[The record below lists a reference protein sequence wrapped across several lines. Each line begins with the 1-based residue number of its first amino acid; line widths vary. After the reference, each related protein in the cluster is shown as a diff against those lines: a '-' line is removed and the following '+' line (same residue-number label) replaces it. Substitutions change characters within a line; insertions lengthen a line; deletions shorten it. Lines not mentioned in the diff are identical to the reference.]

1 MHMGLIAE
9 NILERLALMLGFVP
23 TPLGETFI
31 GLILTRTILVG
42 TKLGIFQALKSS
54 PLTAS
59 EVARHCCT
67 HPRATEK
74 LLNALVGTKL
84 LRARGNR
91 YSLSQVGRK
100 WLLKESPQSLY
111 DSMLFSF
118 VEAELLTGLEDFIH
132 SGKSLDVHSKISQ
145 SESSSELW
153 SLYQRGMHSRARL
166 SASEVARCTRVPK
179 GARDMLDIG
188 GSHGCYSVA
197 ICRSYPN
204 LRAVI
209 LDLPEAVEHV
219 APILTKERMG
229 DRVIYRAGNAL
240 TDDLG
245 QNAYDLV
252 FISQLVHHFDEAL
265 NRDLARRV
273 VRALRPGGVFVLQDL
288 IRRQA
293 PDQGDQIGALS
304 DLYFALTSD
313 AGTWSFEEMASWQRD
328 AGLIPQKP
336 LWLRTM
342 PGVGQQV
349 AIKPV
354 RAIQ

>member
-9 NILERLALMLGFVP
+9 NIFEFLALRLGFVP

-31 GLILTRTILVG
+31 GLVLTRTILVG
-42 TKLGIFQALKSS
+42 TKLGIFQALTPS
-54 PLTAS
+54 PATAP
-59 EVARHCCT
+59 EVAMRCST

-74 LLNALVGTKL
+74 LLNALVSTKL
-84 LRARGNR
+84 LRVRGNR

-111 DSMLFSF
+111 DSMLFGL

-132 SGKSLDVHSKISQ
+132 SGKAIDAHSKISQ
-145 SESSSELW
+145 SKNSSELW

-166 SASEVARCTRVPK
+166 FASEVARCTRVPK

-188 GSHGCYSVA
+188 GSHGCYSMA
-197 ICRSYPN
+197 ICRRYPN
-204 LRAVI
+204 LHAVI
-209 LDLPEAVEHV
+209 LDLPEAVEHA
-219 APILTKERMG
+219 APILTEERKRIG
-229 DRVIYRAGNAL
+229 NRVIYRAGNAL

-245 QNAYDLV
+245 QDTYDLV
-252 FISQLVHHFDEAL
+252 FISQLVHHFDEAS

-273 VRALRPGGVFVLQDL
+273 ARALRPGGVFAIQDL

-293 PDQGDQIGALS
+293 PGQGDQIGALS

-313 AGTWSFEEMASWQRD
+313 GGTWSFEEMASWQRD

-342 PGVGQQV
+342 PGVGQQA

-354 RAIQ
+354 K